1 MAPKKS
7 PGSPK
12 RQQQSDKPAPA
23 DFEFEFFG
31 PHVPGLLLLLLPAV
45 LYGLIYGCN
54 SAGCLR
60 IDLTRPPYIHLPSQ
74 GEQPRQ
80 GSCLEAAFEAAFM
93 HAWRN
98 TPGCLSDTQLPVK
111 KAVR

>member
-12 RQQQSDKPAPA
+12 RQQQPDKPAPA